1 MFREFRRKFK
11 WKKVQKGEFQSNSS
25 NVFDLKGFNDIISH
39 ILHYLHDQL
48 INTLILSL
56 VKAVDFKQDI
66 DLRLSSWIG

>member
-1 MFREFRRKFK
+1 ME
-11 WKKVQKGEFQSNSS
+11 KVQKGEFQSNSS
-25 NVFDLKGFNDIISH
+25 NVLDLKGFNDIISH
-39 ILHYLHDQL
+39 ILHYIHDQL